1 MQFQIADAVVD
12 LLGIALAFVPV
23 HPRRKVLEGIG
34 GQLVH
39 LGRVAAVL
47 RVLNIEIGQAV
58 GGILRQ
64 AAPDGGTANQGEL
77 GNGHVFGVAQ
87 RVSAAQEA
95 RLDLDAALR
104 PFGVHVAFLHNA
116 EKFLLKGVGTPPGVD
131 VFLHRA
137 GSPGLQG
144 GSQPLDIAGVDLFL
158 IQAAVQHDAVLDQQ
172 RILYRWYC
180 FEQFPHLVGELRGHM
195 YLAQR
200 SGKRLFRYG
209 RREHRPDDIDVGE
222 HPVDLVRGRHPEQR
236 GAVRSQAGQAVLA
249 AVVQDARLA
258 LGGAE
263 ELLQILFAGMVG
275 AQQPHL
281 PVIMPQGHASAVEK
295 LRKNF
300 QSCLQV
306 THTAAFLL
314 LGRMPFPANLW
325 DVPSGGYGYHYTHF
339 SDSLFTF
346 AALCCAE

>member
-1 MQFQIADAVVD
+1 
-12 LLGIALAFVPV
+12 
-23 HPRRKVLEGIG
+23 
-34 GQLVH
+34 
-39 LGRVAAVL
+39 
-47 RVLNIEIGQAV
+47 
-58 GGILRQ
+58 
-64 AAPDGGTANQGEL
+64 
-77 GNGHVFGVAQ
+77 
-87 RVSAAQEA
+87 
-95 RLDLDAALR
+95 
-104 PFGVHVAFLHNA
+104 
-116 EKFLLKGVGTPPGVD
+116 
-131 VFLHRA
+131 
-137 GSPGLQG
+137 
-144 GSQPLDIAGVDLFL
+144 
-158 IQAAVQHDAVLDQQ
+158 
-172 RILYRWYC
+172 
-180 FEQFPHLVGELRGHM
+180 M

-281 PVIMPQGHASAVEK
+281 PVIMPQGHASTVEK

-325 DVPSGGYGYHYTHF
+325 DVPGGGYGYHYTHF